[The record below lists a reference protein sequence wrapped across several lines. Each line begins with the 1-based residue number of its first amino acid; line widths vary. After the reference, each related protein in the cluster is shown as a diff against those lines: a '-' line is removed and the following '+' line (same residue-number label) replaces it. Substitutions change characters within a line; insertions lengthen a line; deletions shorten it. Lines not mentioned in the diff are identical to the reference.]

1 MVARAARTCAE
12 WTGSAVGVMGAKISA
27 MTATNSVSG
36 DPRAVAEYR
45 VPAAS
50 LKAGDLVNLSP
61 GEDDWQQ
68 VLGVY
73 TSADSVGAS
82 NTELRALVTSLDK
95 RYVVVELTDLA
106 PVDNNVYFSDGFAYA
121 VATGDGDDQP
131 VSDIVSSDYGVRT
144 YLYTKFELVTIRT
157 AG

>member
-1 MVARAARTCAE
+1 M
-12 WTGSAVGVMGAKISA
+12 SA
-27 MTATNSVSG
+27 MTSSNSVPS
-36 DPRAVAEYR
+36 DPRAVVEYR

-50 LKAGDLVNLSP
+50 LKAGDFVNLSP

-73 TSADSVGAS
+73 TSPDAVGAS

-106 PVDNNVYFSDGFAYA
+106 PVDNNIYFADGYAYA
-121 VATGDGDDQP
+121 VSSGEGSDQP
-131 VSDIVSSDYGVRT
+131 VSEIVSSDYGVRT
-144 YLYTKFELVTIRT
+144 YLYTKFELVTIRS